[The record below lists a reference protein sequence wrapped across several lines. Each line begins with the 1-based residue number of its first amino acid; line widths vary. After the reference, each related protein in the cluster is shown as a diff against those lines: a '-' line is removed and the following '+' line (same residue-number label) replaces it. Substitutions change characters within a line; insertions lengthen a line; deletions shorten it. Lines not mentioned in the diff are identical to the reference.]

1 VSLRSLSPLD
11 GRYAGETA
19 ALGEH
24 LSEWALIRRR
34 IEVEVEWLIALAGMP
49 EIAELRELTD
59 GEREALR
66 ALVRDFDDRDAE
78 AVKAFERETN
88 HDVKAVEYLLRE
100 RLPESLSEAREFLH
114 FALTSED
121 VNNLAHALM
130 LKGAIEQVWRPAAEA
145 VVALVEE
152 VARSARGVPLLSRT
166 HGQPA
171 TPTTFGKEM
180 AVFVLR
186 WRRQLEHVDRVDYL
200 GKCSG
205 ATGTY
210 GAHAVAYPDV
220 DWEAV
225 ARGFVER
232 LGLTWN
238 PVTTQI
244 EPHDWIA
251 ELFHALSRFN
261 SVLVDFD
268 RDVWSYISRGYV
280 RQRVVPGEVGSSTMP
295 HKVNPIDFEKSEANA
310 GMSTAVALHM
320 AATLAVSRLQ
330 RDLSDSSLIRN
341 SGVVVGHSLI
351 ALLATAK
358 GLRKIELA
366 PDALEADLDD
376 AWEVLAEAV
385 QTLMR
390 KHGAADP
397 YGQLKQI
404 TRGNRIREEDLRAF
418 VESVE
423 LDDEDRR
430 RLLALTPR
438 TYTGLAERLVDHLG
452 PGA

>member
-19 ALGEH
+19 ALGDH

-34 IEVEVEWLIALAGMP
+34 VEVEVEWLITLAAMP
-49 EIAELRELTD
+49 EIPELRELTA
-59 GEREALR
+59 EETEALR
-66 ALVRDFDDRDAE
+66 GLVRDFGDADAE

-100 RLPESLSEAREFLH
+100 RLPESLAGVREFLH

-130 LKGAIEQVWRPAAEA
+130 LRGAIEDVWRPAAA
-145 VVALVEE
+145 DVVARVEE
-152 VARSARGVPLLSRT
+152 LARSTRGVPLLSRT

-186 WRRQLEHVDRVDYL
+186 WRRQLEHVDGVRYL
-200 GKCSG
+200 GKCNG

-210 GAHAVAYPDV
+210 GAHALAYPGV
-220 DWEAV
+220 EWEIV
-225 ARGFVER
+225 ARRFVEG

-261 SVLVDFD
+261 SILVDFD

-280 RQRVVPGEVGSSTMP
+280 RQRVVAGEVGSSTMP

-310 GMSTAVALHM
+310 GMSTAVAHHM
-320 AATLAVSRLQ
+320 ATTLATSRLQ

-358 GLRKIELA
+358 GLRKIEVDA
-366 PDALEADLDD
+366 AALEADLDD

-430 RLLALTPR
+430 RLRALTPSA
-438 TYTGLAERLVDHLG
+438 YTGLAERLVDHLDG
-452 PGA
+452 

>member
-19 ALGEH
+19 ALGDH

-34 IEVEVEWLIALAGMP
+34 VEVEVEWLITLAAMP
-49 EIAELRELTD
+49 EIAELRELSAEEVD
-59 GEREALR
+59 ALR
-66 ALVRDFDDRDAE
+66 ALVRDFGDAEAE

-100 RLPESLSEAREFLH
+100 RVPASLAGAREFLH

-130 LKGAIEQVWRPAAEA
+130 LSGAIREVWRPAADE

-152 VARSARGVPLLSRT
+152 LARSTRAIPLLSRT

-186 WRRQLEHVDRVDYL
+186 WRRQLEHVDRVAYL
-200 GKCSG
+200 GKCNG

-210 GAHAVAYPDV
+210 GAHVVAYPGV

-225 ARGFVER
+225 ARRFVEG

-238 PVTTQI
+238 PVTTQN
-244 EPHDWIA
+244 EPQDWIA

-268 RDVWSYISRGYV
+268 RDVWSYISRGYL
-280 RQRVVPGEVGSSTMP
+280 RQRVVAGEVGSSTMP

-310 GMSTAVALHM
+310 GMSTAVAQHM
-320 AATLAVSRLQ
+320 ATTLATSRLQ

-358 GLRKIELA
+358 GLRKVEVA
-366 PDALEADLDD
+366 AEALEADLDE

-390 KHGAADP
+390 KNGATDP

-404 TRGNRIREEDLRAF
+404 TRGNRISEEDLRAF

-423 LDDEDRR
+423 LDDDDRR
-430 RLLALTPR
+430 RLLELTPR
-438 TYTGLAERLVDHLG
+438 AYTGLAERLVDHLDG
-452 PGA
+452 